1 MLFKNKAELMGSLI
15 FIITNENNWEEIFY
29 KYFDSDYENVI
40 LWLKYN
46 LGKIAETGKAI
57 LEDENNSRMILSI
70 EKDGDV
76 VNWEL
81 SPEPEPTQKG
91 AILLV
96 G

>member
-29 KYFDSDYENVI
+29 KYFNDDYENVI
-40 LWLKYN
+40 SWLKYN
-46 LGKIAETGKAI
+46 LGEIAETGKAI

-70 EKDGDV
+70 EKDDDV

-81 SPEPEPTQKG
+81 SPEEPTKKG

-96 G
+96 E